1 MSLMPTEEFIT
12 LKEMGFDNLSDIKSF
27 ITRHENDVDV
37 LKVYLHRH
45 QGEWMARSKKFKFK
59 RTHTSVL
66 ATEGSIVPYR
76 ASSKSSD
83 FLLRAVAELEK
94 LGKIEPQ
101 VAKAQTA
108 KDKKKVLLQELEHLE
123 KVVTGKV
130 EDIRR
135 QIDAL

>member
-1 MSLMPTEEFIT
+1 MPTEEFT
-12 LKEMGFDNLSDIKSF
+12 ALKEMGFNNLNDIKNF
-27 ITRHENDVDV
+27 TIRNENDIDV

-45 QGEWMARSKKFKFK
+45 EGEWMARSKKFKFK
-59 RTHTSVL
+59 RTRTSVP

-83 FLLRAVAELEK
+83 FFLRAVVELEK
-94 LGKIEPQ
+94 LNKLKPQ
-101 VAKAQTA
+101 VAKAQSD
-108 KDKKKVLLQELEHLE
+108 KDKKKILLQELEHLE

-135 QIDAL
+135 QIEAL